1 VNGAAAAHHRTNRAR
16 RKNFLAVTFSTS
28 AQAAEQRW
36 EQQRTEAVIMK
47 ISAVSTNTAFRQ
59 REQADQHRGG
69 TRRAYDAAADAL
81 GMTRTDLRGALS
93 NGQTISSIAQ
103 AKGIGTERL
112 TNTIS
117 TALTN
122 ADTSLSATAAQQ
134 LAQRV
139 VAAPPVAAGGPNN
152 DTGGGG
158 SDTAGQ
164 SGGRTA
170 GRPFQRL
177 DQTDRI
183 SGRQLD
189 GLARLGLDVTG
200 TRDTD
205 TNATY
210 ATTKPSQQAANTAQ
224 ARYADAQS
232 MFGTAYGQQQGRY
245 AEPFAAFG

>member
-1 VNGAAAAHHRTNRAR
+1 MN
-16 RKNFLAVTFSTS
+16 
-28 AQAAEQRW
+28 
-36 EQQRTEAVIMK
+36 
-47 ISAVSTNTAFRQ
+47 ISAVSTNTAFPQ
-59 REQADQHRGG
+59 REQADPYRGG

-81 GMTRTDLRGALS
+81 GMSRTDLRGALS

-103 AKGIGTERL
+103 AKGVSTDKL
-112 TNTIS
+112 ANTIS

-139 VAAPPVAAGGPNN
+139 VAAPPAVAASGPDN
-152 DTGGGG
+152 DTTGGGR
-158 SDTAGQ
+158 DTAGG

-170 GRPFQRL
+170 GRPFQQL

-183 SGRQLD
+183 FSRQLD
-189 GLARLGLDVTG
+189 GLARLGFEVTG
-200 TRDTD
+200 ANETD
-205 TNATY
+205 TNGTY
-210 ATTKPSQQAANTAQ
+210 ATTRPSQQAANTAQ

-232 MFGTAYGQQQGRY
+232 MFGMAYGQQQGQY